1 MIERYLERGVPYVLD
16 GGGVKAECVVVRQ
29 RLKSGR
35 RFGLSGSRLRQD
47 ADAFFRKRYAGDAI
61 FCGSESAKACRP
73 FRSTIPV
80 CFFASRKGLFS
91 QSREHPICDGGVPL
105 TDTASLRYGCSC
117 GTVYPMKA
125 LRLPS
130 VLFLNNPEKV
140 RALHPASISWVKG
153 GSARFETGGK
163 SISIVHVVMNI
174 AP

>member
-61 FCGSESAKACRP
+61 FCGSEPAKACRP

-80 CFFASRKGLFS
+80 CFFASRKGLFF

-105 TDTASLRYGCSC
+105 TDTASLRYNCSC

-130 VLFLNNPEKV
+130 VLFLNNPEKS
-140 RALHPASISWVKG
+140 ASASPRVHLMG
-153 GSARFETGGK
+153 QGGK
-163 SISIVHVVMNI
+163 HSF
-174 AP
+174 

>member
-1 MIERYLERGVPYVLD
+1 MSLTAAARRPNASLCGSVLNPAVASAYQ
-16 GGGVKAECVVVRQ
+16 GQGY
-29 RLKSGR
+29 GR
-35 RFGLSGSRLRQD
+35 TPMHFSGS
-47 ADAFFRKRYAGDAI
+47 AMPGDAI
-61 FCGSESAKACRP
+61 FCGSEPAQACRP

-130 VLFLNNPEKV
+130 VFFLNNPEKS
-140 RALHPASISWVKG
+140 ASASPRVQLMGQG
-153 GSARFETGGK
+153 GSARFETVEK

>member
-1 MIERYLERGVPYVLD
+1 MP
-16 GGGVKAECVVVRQ
+16 
-29 RLKSGR
+29 
-35 RFGLSGSRLRQD
+35 
-47 ADAFFRKRYAGDAI
+47 GDAI
-61 FCGSESAKACRP
+61 FCGSEPAKACRP

-105 TDTASLRYGCSC
+105 TDTASLRYGSSC

-130 VLFLNNPEKV
+130 VFFLNNPEKS
-140 RALHPASISWVKG
+140 ASASPRVQLMGQG
-153 GSARFETGGK
+153 GSARFETVEK